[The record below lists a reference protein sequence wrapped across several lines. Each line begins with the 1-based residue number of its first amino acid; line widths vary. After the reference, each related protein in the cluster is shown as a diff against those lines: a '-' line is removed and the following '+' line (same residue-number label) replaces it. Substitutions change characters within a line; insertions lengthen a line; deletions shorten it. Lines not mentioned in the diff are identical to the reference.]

1 MRLGSDIKEVY
12 SELGT
17 AVSIISRSPV
27 IRGERII
34 YKLNSQATK
43 PFIREHH
50 LDSTAPFDTLITTD
64 DIIRFDETGDC
75 YLVMNKTPDMF
86 EDSVVEYSMVLY
98 KCNLP
103 LSAHILRPIEYRD
116 PVSYEMI
123 SGWEVVVDS
132 PLYGLISDRVF
143 GSMIDQEETG
153 AGQFP
158 IWRIDLFLPKR
169 YDVKPLDRI
178 VLSATEYYKIET
190 MEKYNYPG
198 VSVMLLTE
206 DTRPLARIVGDEVYN
221 DYEYD

>member
-1 MRLGSDIKEVY
+1 MGLGSDIKEVY

-34 YKLNSQATK
+34 YELNSQATK

-50 LDSTAPFDTLITTD
+50 LDSTAPYDTLITTD

-86 EDSVVEYSMVLY
+86 EDSIVEYSMVLY

-103 LSAHILRPIEYRD
+103 ASAFIVRPVESRD
-116 PVSYEMI
+116 PDTYEI
-123 SGWEVVVDS
+123 TSGWKVVVS
-132 PLYGLISDRVF
+132 PPVYGLISDRVF
-143 GSMIDQEETG
+143 GSEIDQEVTG

-158 IWRIDLFLPKR
+158 VWRIDLFLPKR

-178 VLSATEYYKIET
+178 VLSETEYYKIET
-190 MEKYNYPG
+190 IEKYNYPG

-206 DTRPLARIVGDEVYN
+206 DTRTLTANARRRGL
-221 DYEYD
+221 